1 MIGIPIV
8 IYQQVKYHTMFAAGT
23 TRLLTL
29 AIIAISGM
37 TYLGASSPAFAATSS
52 DQIGNQTITGNDL
65 KNNPMVAKILSE
77 IEYSKKQ
84 IAELQKNQKDQ
95 EENQKLVAQ
104 QRLIAKQLE
113 EQAYQILQTQTA
125 QNSSDNAYG
134 RFLDSIPAND
144 TKKVFHDEFAF
155 TKQRVDAG
163 HVAMQKVLANGGTWE
178 EAMQEFSKH
187 AAIRY
192 VEMISVNQALND
204 KYIQHQYNTTAS
216 PIPFDQ
222 YGKVPDDYIKVP
234 QTVSGHERT

>member
-1 MIGIPIV
+1 
-8 IYQQVKYHTMFAAGT
+8 MFA
-23 TRLLTL
+23 TRTAMLLTL
-29 AIIAISGM
+29 ATIAILGIQ
-37 TYLGASSPAFAATSS
+37 YLGTSGTAFAQTSS
-52 DQIGNQTITGNDL
+52 NLGNQTITGNDL

-84 IAELQKNQKDQ
+84 VAELQKNQKDQ
-95 EENQKLVAQ
+95 EENQKLIAQ

-113 EQAYQILQTQTA
+113 DQAYQILQTQTA
-125 QNSSDNAYG
+125 YNSSDNAYG
-134 RFLDSIPAND
+134 RFLDSIPVND
-144 TKKVFHDEFAF
+144 TKNVFHDEFAF

-187 AAIRY
+187 AAIKY

-204 KYIQHQYNTTAS
+204 KYIHHQYNTTT
-216 PIPFDQ
+216 IPFDQ

-234 QTVSGHERT
+234 ETVSTHERT

>member
-8 IYQQVKYHTMFAAGT
+8 IYQQVNYQTMLASA
-23 TRLLTL
+23 TRLFVL

-37 TYLGASSPAFAATSS
+37 SYLGAHNPAFALTSS
-52 DQIGNQTITGNDL
+52 EQIGNQTITGNDL

-113 EQAYQILQTQTA
+113 EQAGQILQTQTA
-125 QNSSDNAYG
+125 QNSSDNAYD
-134 RFLDSIPAND
+134 RFLDSVSSND

-155 TKQRVDAG
+155 TKQRIDAG

-178 EAMQEFSKH
+178 QAMQEFSKH

-192 VEMISVNQALND
+192 VEMVSVNQALND
-204 KYIQHQYNTTAS
+204 KYIHHQYNGT
-216 PIPFDQ
+216 IPFDQ
-222 YGKVPDDYIKVP
+222 YGKVPDDYIRVP
-234 QTVSGHERT
+234 ETVSNHDRI

>member
-1 MIGIPIV
+1 
-8 IYQQVKYHTMFAAGT
+8 MFATRTA
-23 TRLLTL
+23 RLLTL
-29 AIIAISGM
+29 ATIAISGIV
-37 TYLGASSPAFAATSS
+37 YLSTSGTAFAQTSS
-52 DQIGNQTITGNDL
+52 DQGNQTITGNDL

-84 IAELQKNQKDQ
+84 VAELQKNQKDQ
-95 EENQKLVAQ
+95 EENQKLIAQ

-113 EQAYQILQTQTA
+113 DQAYQILQTQTSY
-125 QNSSDNAYG
+125 NSSDNAYG
-134 RFLDSIPAND
+134 RFLDSIPSND
-144 TKKVFHDEFAF
+144 TKNVFHDEFAF

-187 AAIRY
+187 AAIKY

-204 KYIQHQYNTTAS
+204 KYIHHQYNTTYQT
-216 PIPFDQ
+216 PFDQ

-234 QTVSGHERT
+234 ETVSSHERT

>member
-8 IYQQVKYHTMFAAGT
+8 IYQWVNDQTMFATRTA
-23 TRLLTL
+23 RLLTL
-29 AIIAISGM
+29 ATIAISGIA
-37 TYLGASSPAFAATSS
+37 YLGTSGTAFAQTSS
-52 DQIGNQTITGNDL
+52 DQGNQTITGNDL

-84 IAELQKNQKDQ
+84 VAELQKNQKDQ
-95 EENQKLVAQ
+95 EENQKLIAQ

-113 EQAYQILQTQTA
+113 DQAYQILQTQTA
-125 QNSSDNAYG
+125 YNSSDNAYG

-144 TKKVFHDEFAF
+144 TKNVFHDEFAF

-187 AAIRY
+187 AAIKY

-204 KYIQHQYNTTAS
+204 KYIHHQ
-216 PIPFDQ
+216 
-222 YGKVPDDYIKVP
+222 
-234 QTVSGHERT
+234 

>member
-1 MIGIPIV
+1 
-8 IYQQVKYHTMFAAGT
+8 MFAAWT

-29 AIIAISGM
+29 AIISISSM
-37 TYLGASSPAFAATSS
+37 TYLGASSPAFAWTSS

-95 EENQKLVAQ
+95 EENQKLVTQ

-113 EQAYQILQTQTA
+113 EQAYQILQTQAA

-144 TKKVFHDEFAF
+144 TKNVFHDEFAF

-163 HVAMQKVLANGGTWE
+163 HVAMQKVLADGGTWE

-204 KYIQHQYNTTAS
+204 KYIHHQYNTTTSA
-216 PIPFDQ
+216 IPFDQ
-222 YGKVPDDYIKVP
+222 YGKVPDGYIKVP
-234 QTVSGHERT
+234 ETVLSHERT

>member
-1 MIGIPIV
+1 
-8 IYQQVKYHTMFAAGT
+8 MFAVRT

-29 AIIAISGM
+29 ASIAISSM
-37 TYLGASSPAFAATSS
+37 AYLGASSPVFALTSS

-95 EENQKLVAQ
+95 EGNQKLVEQ

-163 HVAMQKVLANGGTWE
+163 HVAMQKVLENGGTWE

-204 KYIQHQYNTTAS
+204 KYIHHQYNTTVS

-222 YGKVPDDYIKVP
+222 YGKVPDGYIKVP
-234 QTVSGHERT
+234 ETVSGHERT

>member
-1 MIGIPIV
+1 
-8 IYQQVKYHTMFAAGT
+8 MFAPGT
-23 TRLLTL
+23 TRVLTL
-29 AIIAISGM
+29 SIIAISSIAYLS
-37 TYLGASSPAFAATSS
+37 TYSPAFATTSS
-52 DQIGNQTITGNDL
+52 QIGNQTITGNDL

-84 IAELQKNQKDQ
+84 VAELQKNQKDQ
-95 EENQKLVAQ
+95 EENQKLIAQ

-113 EQAYQILQTQTA
+113 EQAYQILQTQTS

-144 TKKVFHDEFAF
+144 TKQVFHDEFAF

-192 VEMISVNQALND
+192 VEMVSVNQALND
-204 KYIQHQYNTTAS
+204 KYIHHQYNTTS
-216 PIPFDQ
+216 TPIPFDQ
-222 YGKVPDDYIKVP
+222 YGKVPDGYIKTP
-234 QTVSGHERT
+234 EIVSSHERT

>member
-1 MIGIPIV
+1 
-8 IYQQVKYHTMFAAGT
+8 MFAPGT
-23 TRLLTL
+23 TRVLTL
-29 AIIAISGM
+29 SIIAISGIAYLS
-37 TYLGASSPAFAATSS
+37 TYSPVFATTSS
-52 DQIGNQTITGNDL
+52 QIGNQTITGNDL

-84 IAELQKNQKDQ
+84 VAELQKNQKDQ
-95 EENQKLVAQ
+95 EENQKLIAQ

-113 EQAYQILQTQTA
+113 EQAYQILQTQTS

-144 TKKVFHDEFAF
+144 TKQVFHDEFAF

-192 VEMISVNQALND
+192 VEMVSVNQALND
-204 KYIQHQYNTTAS
+204 RYIHNQYNTTS
-216 PIPFDQ
+216 TPIPFDQ
-222 YGKVPDDYIKVP
+222 YGKVPDGYIKTP
-234 QTVSGHERT
+234 EIVSGHERT